1 MTNLKDLNHDQK
13 LREKLLKHRCL
24 CGTLMILFDNNSEC
38 QGYKCPQCGSV
49 EFSLSS
55 KEK

>member
-1 MTNLKDLNHDQK
+1 MTNLKDLDQNQ
-13 LREKLLKHRCL
+13 RQQELLKHRCS
-24 CGTLMILFDNNSEC
+24 CGALMILFDNNSEC